1 MKLTNPEIMR
11 YGRHLIMPEV
21 GVDGQEKLKAAKLLM
36 IGAGGLGSPAGLYL
50 AASGIGEITILDP
63 DVVDVSNLQ
72 RQILHDTSSV
82 DVPKVE
88 SAKKRMAEVAQNARA
103 NRQNPQIVATLH
115 SHGNQRKMNANG
127 NPILF
132 NNAAT

>member
-50 AASGIGEITILDP
+50 AASGVGEITILDP

-82 DVPKVE
+82 GVPKVE
-88 SAKKRMAEVAQNARA
+88 SARKRIEEVIRSSASTRFKTPS
-103 NRQNPQIVATLH
+103 RPRT
-115 SHGNQRKMNANG
+115 
-127 NPILF
+127 
-132 NNAAT
+132 